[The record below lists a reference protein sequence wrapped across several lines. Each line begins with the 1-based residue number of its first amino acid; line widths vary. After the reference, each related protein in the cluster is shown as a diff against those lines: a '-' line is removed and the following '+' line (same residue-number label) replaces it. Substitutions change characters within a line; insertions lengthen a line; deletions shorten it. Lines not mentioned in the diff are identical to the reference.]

1 MSITVDL
8 PNEVYE
14 RLEQQ
19 AQLHDL
25 TVPKMIE
32 RLIEEVEAAHLAA
45 AMERMRAKGLLAERR
60 PPETTTSGPFKRI
73 KAHGKPL
80 SEIIIEERR

>member
-8 PNEVYE
+8 PNKVYE

-19 AQLHDL
+19 AQLRDL

-45 AMERMRAKGLLAERR
+45 AIERMRAKGLLAERK
-60 PPETTTSGPFKRI
+60 PLETTTPEPFKRI